1 MSLASRHNLPMFYFA
16 ERRTADRGELGDA
29 EGPGKLYLVDL
40 LSLPS
45 DHGYWITNRYISK
58 LHNNDN

>member
-1 MSLASRHNLPMFYFA
+1 MPLQSEHNLNMFYFAA
-16 ERRTADRGELGDA
+16 ERRTADRGEPGDA

-45 DHGYWITNRYISK
+45 DHG
-58 LHNNDN
+58 